1 MKMKTNNRDK
11 WNSLYGDLGN
21 ASRDQATVQSVPEIE
36 SWGKTTEDKIL
47 EEAIRKDDKY
57 ILDLGTGIGANL
69 ATALIAYPSVRA
81 VGLDISDTAVE
92 IGNRLIEENHFQDRM
107 RIRQAGLL
115 DNWADKFEQKFDIVS
130 AICCLQFCKMSDID
144 IVTQQIRKVANQN
157 GRFVCKCRSTSRDVP
172 DTYVE
177 YGEKNTYISHESH
190 EYGMVYHHYSK
201 EDMIEMANKLG
212 GKIVLLREELKYREY
227 DRFPKRGWWEMIVDF
242 S

>member
-1 MKMKTNNRDK
+1 MKTNNRDK
-11 WNSLYGDLGN
+11 WNSLYSDLSN
-21 ASRDQATVQSVPEIE
+21 EVRDQATVQSVPEIE

-69 ATALIAYPSVRA
+69 ATALLAYPSVRA
-81 VGLDISDTAVE
+81 VGLDISDTAVD

-107 RIRQAGLL
+107 KIQQAGLL
-115 DNWADKFEQKFDIVS
+115 DNWADNFEQKFDIIS
-130 AICCLQFCKMSDID
+130 AICCFQFCKMSDMD
-144 IVTQQIRKVANQN
+144 IVTQQIRKVANRN

-172 DTYVE
+172 DTYIE
-177 YGEKNTYISHESH
+177 CGEKNTYISHEVH
-190 EYGMVYHHYSK
+190 EYGMIYHHYSK
-201 EDMIEMANKLG
+201 EDMIEIANKLG

-227 DRFPKRGWWEMIVDF
+227 DRFPRRGWWEMIVDF